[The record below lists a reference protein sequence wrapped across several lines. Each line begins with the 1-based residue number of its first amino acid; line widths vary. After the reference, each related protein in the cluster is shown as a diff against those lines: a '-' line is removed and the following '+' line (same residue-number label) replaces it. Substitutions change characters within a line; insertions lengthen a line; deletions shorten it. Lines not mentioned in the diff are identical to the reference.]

1 MMALSYNKNSP
12 AMRLTSRKKTILSY
26 FEPDN
31 RGWVTGE
38 IGAPPLDVSG
48 VAYLLYGTGINDNR
62 HWLES
67 TRRTLEAMV
76 KDGQLEK
83 YRSRESRSI
92 TLGGE
97 TTATVIRYGLPG
109 TVLVVRDTEGADG
122 AVDGEFIRLS

>member
-1 MMALSYNKNSP
+1 MALSYNKNSP

-83 YRSRESRSI
+83 YRSRKSRSI

>member
-1 MMALSYNKNSP
+1 
-12 AMRLTSRKKTILSY
+12 MRLTSRKKKILSY

-31 RGWVTGE
+31 REWVTVE

-48 VAYLLYGTGINDNR
+48 VAYLLHGTGINDNR
-62 HWLES
+62 HRLES

-76 KDGQLEK
+76 KDGLLEK
-83 YRSRESRSI
+83 CRSRESRSI

-109 TVLVVRDTEGADG
+109 TVSLVRDTEGSEGAIDG
-122 AVDGEFIRLS
+122 DCVRLD

>member
-1 MMALSYNKNSP
+1 MALSYNKNSP

>member
-1 MMALSYNKNSP
+1 
-12 AMRLTSRKKTILSY
+12 MRLTNRKKTILSY

-31 RGWVTGE
+31 REWVTGE

-48 VAYLLYGTGINDNR
+48 VAYLLYGTGINNNR

-76 KDGQLEK
+76 KDGLLEK

-97 TTATVIRYGLPG
+97 TTATVTRYGLPG
-109 TVLVVRDTEGADG
+109 TVSVVRDREGAEG
-122 AVDGEFIRLS
+122 AIEGEFARIF

>member
-1 MMALSYNKNSP
+1 MALSYNKNSP

-67 TRRTLEAMV
+67 TRRMLEAMV